1 MFTIKLKNGKSFQC
15 ADNSTIFE
23 AARGEG
29 VFLEH
34 SCLSARCRSCIMQ
47 LTEGITKDKKDDLV
61 LSSEEKASNLV
72 LSCNAIPITDIELDI
87 EDLGGLEI
95 FEKRISPAKIN
106 AINYLTDEVIEII
119 MRLPPSAK
127 FDYHPGQYVNISYG
141 EIKRSYSIA
150 NYTKKSGN
158 LHFYIKNYPKGAMS
172 QYWFDKAQVN
182 DLLRIEGPLGSFF
195 LRENKKENIVFLA
208 TGTGIAPVKA
218 MLEKMNESPQK
229 YVDNKIWIFWG
240 ARLPDYFFWN
250 PEGLQLNLNIVKVCS
265 QADISFT
272 GSRGYIQD
280 VLASNNIRLNNAQ
293 VYACGSNE
301 MIIDA
306 KRKLLSL
313 GLSEEDFY
321 SDAFVISN

>member
-1 MFTIKLKNGKSFQC
+1 MFTIKLKNGKTFPCS
-15 ADNSTIFE
+15 DNSTIFE
-23 AARGEG
+23 AARAEG

-34 SCLSARCRSCIMQ
+34 SCLAARCRSCIVQ
-47 LTEGITKDKKDDLV
+47 VTEGTTRDKKDDLV

-72 LSCNAIPITDIELDI
+72 LSCNSVPTSDIVMDV
-87 EDLGGLEI
+87 EDLGGIEI
-95 FEKRISPAKIN
+95 YEKRISPAKIN
-106 AINYLTDEVIEII
+106 AINPITDEVIEIVLRI
-119 MRLPPSAK
+119 PPGTK
-127 FDYHPGQYVNISYG
+127 FDYHPGQYVNISHG
-141 EIKRSYSIA
+141 EIRRSYSIA
-150 NYTKKSGN
+150 NYNKRSGN
-158 LHFYIKNYPKGAMS
+158 LHFYIKNYPMGAMS
-172 QYWFDKAQVN
+172 QYWFEKAQVN

-195 LRENKKENIVFLA
+195 LRENKKENIIFLA

-240 ARLPDYFFWN
+240 ARTPDYFFWN
-250 PEGLQLNLNIVKVCS
+250 PESMQLNLNIVKVCS
-265 QADISFT
+265 RADISFT

-306 KRKLLSL
+306 KWKLFSL
-313 GLSEEDFY
+313 GLNEADFY
-321 SDAFVISN
+321 SDAFLISN